1 MDRMEAKR
9 AKRLEKKKR
18 KIEAFLSIAQ
28 LNDVDNKKRKTE
40 DISDNTESKNDITF
54 NGNYLFF
61 QSNRLLL
68 KNSFEGIIEYFDR

>member
-40 DISDNTESKNDITF
+40 DISDNTESKIDIKF
-54 NGNYLFF
+54 NGNFF
-61 QSNRLLL
+61 
-68 KNSFEGIIEYFDR
+68 F